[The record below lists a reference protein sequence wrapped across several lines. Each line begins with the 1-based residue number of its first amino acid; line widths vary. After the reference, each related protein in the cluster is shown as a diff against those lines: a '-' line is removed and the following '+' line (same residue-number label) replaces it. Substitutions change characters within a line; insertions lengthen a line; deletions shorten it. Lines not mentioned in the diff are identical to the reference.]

1 MAKEGFS
8 FLKDAKKEMT
18 YGEFLKATKDETQPG
33 MFVLK
38 DNRLDEAFQQ
48 TLIKEVKMPEFY
60 H

>member
-1 MAKEGFS
+1 
-8 FLKDAKKEMT
+8 
-18 YGEFLKATKDETQPG
+18 

-60 H
+60 HMIAELEGIEMI